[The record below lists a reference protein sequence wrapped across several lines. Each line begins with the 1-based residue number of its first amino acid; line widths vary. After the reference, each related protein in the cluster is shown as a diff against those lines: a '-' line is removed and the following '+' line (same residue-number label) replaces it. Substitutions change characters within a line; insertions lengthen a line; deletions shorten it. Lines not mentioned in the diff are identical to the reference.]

1 MATKQSDE
9 QTTRSL
15 ISEFLR
21 LFYTNGWVTGT
32 GGGICATFDDTHVLV
47 APTGV
52 HKERVLPQDLFVV
65 NGKSGEVVRPPQNP
79 SLRLSECASIFCQII
94 NQRGAGAV
102 MHSHSLSSVL
112 ASDMAGGEDHFLI
125 ESLEML
131 KGIADENNQ
140 SRHAIP
146 IINNTLHERELL
158 QEVGLQ
164 LAEPRFSRAYCI
176 LVRDH
181 GAYIWGRDIWEV
193 KRHAEVYHF
202 LFDAVLTRHQ
212 RGTKKWNP

>member
-1 MATKQSDE
+1 MAQSKQSDE
-9 QTTRSL
+9 QTTRYL

-21 LFYTNGWVTGT
+21 VFYVNGWVTGT

-52 HKERVLPQDLFVV
+52 HKERVLPADLFVV
-65 NGKSGEVVRPPQNP
+65 NGKSGEVIRSPENP

-112 ASDMAGGEDHFLI
+112 ASDMACGEDHFLI
-125 ESLEML
+125 EGLEML

-146 IINNTLHERELL
+146 IINNTTTIAKPIISVWDFLENF
-158 QEVGLQ
+158 VN
-164 LAEPRFSRAYCI
+164 F
-176 LVRDH
+176 RDT
-181 GAYIWGRDIWEV
+181 EN
-193 KRHAEVYHF
+193 
-202 LFDAVLTRHQ
+202 L
-212 RGTKKWNP
+212 